1 MKEQLSPILPPLG
14 KTNIDSDESA
24 NNDGRLFLVVCTQV
38 GVCIRDCRV
47 CSTQGVRVGGSRLTR
62 DVSVKSQLAY
72 SSASE
77 AERSQ
82 QGAER
87 SQFRPGERSYP
98 APIPQNRLKNERAGD
113 RTWGA
118 LMRGQSLECT
128 RWFIWLVSAICFSRI
143 PIMLNEHKHTNRE
156 KAAMPG
162 KQGWL
167 HNPSSLFTPLAFFS
181 APPTGLRYGVRMRV
195 RLQIW
200 LGRLIFWHRGK
211 TRPNDSNQLGKKAS
225 IHRPRVR
232 VKQLYL

>member
-1 MKEQLSPILPPLG
+1 MCVYTWLQSVFDLDSGCACWGFKALG
-14 KTNIDSDESA
+14 
-24 NNDGRLFLVVCTQV
+24 V
-38 GVCIRDCRV
+38 GTLA
-47 CSTQGVRVGGSRLTR
+47 S
-62 DVSVKSQLAY
+62 KSQLAY

-98 APIPQNRLKNERAGD
+98 APIPQNQLKNERAGD

-128 RWFIWLVSAICFSRI
+128 RWFIWSGSAICFSRI

-156 KAAMPG
+156 KAAMPE
-162 KQGWL
+162 KQGRL
-167 HNPSSLFTPLAFFS
+167 HSPSSLFTPLAFFS
-181 APPTGLRYGVRMRV
+181 APPTGLRYRVHMRV
-195 RLQIW
+195 RLRIW

-211 TRPNDSNQLGKKAS
+211 TRPYDSNQLRKKAS
-225 IHRPRVR
+225 IHRPWVC